1 MQSAAHHR
9 GDPFFRLICRSAY
22 SSLGYE
28 TPLQWPRMTNTN
40 IVLLRAVNAGGVNS
54 LPMKDFVQ
62 ILEDIGLGSVRTY
75 IQTGNA
81 VFHARELDM
90 TGLPGRIKVK
100 IGTRNGFA
108 PEVVVV
114 GLDEMESAIES
125 NPYPEATSDPK
136 SVQLT
141 FLTSAPRTPDLSTLE
156 NIRKSSERFALK
168 GRVFYLHAP
177 EGVARSRLFA
187 RIERSLGIAGTARNW
202 PTACKILEIARQVAA
217 AEMARGA
224 AEV

>member
-1 MQSAAHHR
+1 
-9 GDPFFRLICRSAY
+9 
-22 SSLGYE
+22 
-28 TPLQWPRMTNTN
+28 MTNTH

-125 NPYPEATSDPK
+125 NPYPEALQIPN
-136 SVQLT
+136 
-141 FLTSAPRTPDLSTLE
+141 RY
-156 NIRKSSERFALK
+156 N
-168 GRVFYLHAP
+168 
-177 EGVARSRLFA
+177 
-187 RIERSLGIAGTARNW
+187 
-202 PTACKILEIARQVAA
+202 
-217 AEMARGA
+217 
-224 AEV
+224 